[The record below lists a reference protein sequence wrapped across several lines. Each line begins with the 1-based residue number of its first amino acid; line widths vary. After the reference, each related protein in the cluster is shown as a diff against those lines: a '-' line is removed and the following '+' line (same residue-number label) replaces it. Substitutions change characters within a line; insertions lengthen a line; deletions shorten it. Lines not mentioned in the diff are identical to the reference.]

1 MESNLLKRL
10 SQLGVLVGC
19 CYLYDQL
26 VAAVAAWARSV
37 CCVSCG
43 LEYIYIYKW
52 IKYLLLIIMIM
63 LFIFENA
70 KTLFFF
76 LFIESNIKS
85 NWIRSSISTWNT
97 WNLIE
102 QFLNLEIICIRL
114 GGESGPEFFYYDIH
128 YRSIYK

>member
-10 SQLGVLVGC
+10 SQLSVLVGC
-19 CYLYDQL
+19 YYLYDQL

-63 LFIFENA
+63 LFIFEKA

-76 LFIESNIKS
+76 FIYWIKYQIKLNPIVYKHMKHLKLDWAIS
-85 NWIRSSISTWNT
+85 EFRNNMHSTRRWKRSGI
-97 WNLIE
+97 
-102 QFLNLEIICIRL
+102 FLLWHSL
-114 GGESGPEFFYYDIH
+114 SVYL
-128 YRSIYK
+128 